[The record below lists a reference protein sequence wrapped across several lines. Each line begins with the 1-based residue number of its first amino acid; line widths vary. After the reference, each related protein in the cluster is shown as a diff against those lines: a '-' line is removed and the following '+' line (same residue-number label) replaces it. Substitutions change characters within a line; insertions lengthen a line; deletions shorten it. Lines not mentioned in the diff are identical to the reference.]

1 MEGEEWQDR
10 LRSWVPQGCDAWIV
24 QREVQDVTQYAELWL
39 RDSGD
44 HRSDPAEYA
53 ERYEAWLDEFEARG
67 ATAVGFGWI
76 TLRKSAAAAAGNPSI
91 VVEEWPHAVQQP
103 LGQAVQE
110 HFARQD
116 YLRDQDDAA
125 LLAGH
130 FVLAAEVVQEQV
142 GMPGAEDPEHV
153 VLRQHRGM
161 MRATKVD
168 AVAAGFAGVCD
179 GSLPAGRILDAIA
192 QLMAEDPVLLRDRT
206 PQAIRLLVEE
216 GFLEPAPGVVPR
228 GQ

>member
-10 LRSWVPQGCDAWIV
+10 LRSWVPHGCDAWIV
-24 QREVQDVTQYAELWL
+24 QREVEDVTQYAELWL

-44 HRSDPAEYA
+44 HRSDPAEYT

-116 YLRDQDDAA
+116 YLRDQTTRRSS
-125 LLAGH
+125 
-130 FVLAAEVVQEQV
+130 
-142 GMPGAEDPEHV
+142 PGTSSSPPRSCRSRSAC
-153 VLRQHRGM
+153 
-161 MRATKVD
+161 RA
-168 AVAAGFAGVCD
+168 
-179 GSLPAGRILDAIA
+179 R
-192 QLMAEDPVLLRDRT
+192 RT
-206 PQAIRLLVEE
+206 PNMWCCVSTA
-216 GFLEPAPGVVPR
+216 A
-228 GQ
+228 